1 MAYQTFDL
9 RFAER
14 KENLGCGGLQPS
26 ELVSPA
32 LPVRID

>member
-14 KENLGCGGLQPS
+14 KENLGCGGLQCT
-26 ELVSPA
+26 ERATPA
-32 LPVRID
+32 F